1 MGEIQIPLHS
11 KQIMSWV
18 FSRNLGVK
26 LLCSSTRLS
35 SLLRDW
41 NGLVHISGPH
51 DANAE
56 IILTA
61 QTLSNLMGLFF
72 HFDS

>member
-1 MGEIQIPLHS
+1 M
-11 KQIMSWV
+11 
-18 FSRNLGVK
+18 
-26 LLCSSTRLS
+26 
-35 SLLRDW
+35 SLLTEPWSQATLFFNQAVIPVRDW

-61 QTLSNLMGLFF
+61 QTLSTLMGLFF